1 MRCHPVISDR
11 THLRAGWLAC
21 AGLRTALIRVVRWP
35 DPVAAG
41 RDRGQQSLGAWRLPS
56 AARGGRASQRAART
70 RHGHGV
76 RSTCASR
83 GRARVATR
91 ITPAQATPAAPARPT
106 ALIRCLPRHDPTHTG
121 CLPFSAHTTA
131 LAPLADRR
139 HSLGVV
145 ADRGGADVA
154 AAQLRRSKPRAIEP
168 EGFESPKYRQKTGN
182 KKPRRCAVS
191 AKHGGRGGNRTPDTG
206 IFNPLLYQL
215 SYPAR

>member
-21 AGLRTALIRVVRWP
+21 AALRTALIRVVRSP
-35 DPVAAG
+35 D
-41 RDRGQQSLGAWRLPS
+41 
-56 AARGGRASQRAART
+56 ARG
-70 RHGHGV
+70 
-76 RSTCASR
+76 C
-83 GRARVATR
+83 RARPGAAAFRRAEPAIGRSRRPRKPACSTNATQPWR
-91 ITPAQATPAAPARPT
+91 ALDVCTSRPRARCHSHH
-106 ALIRCLPRHDPTHTG
+106 ARAGPRPPHPHDRLH
-121 CLPFSAHTTA
+121 FSARTTA

-182 KKPRRCAVS
+182 KKPRQCAVS